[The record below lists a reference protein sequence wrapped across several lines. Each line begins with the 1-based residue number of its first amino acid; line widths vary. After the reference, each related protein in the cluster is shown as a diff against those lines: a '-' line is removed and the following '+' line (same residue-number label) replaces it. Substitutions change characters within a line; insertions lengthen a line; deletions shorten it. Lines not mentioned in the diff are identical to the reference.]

1 MVRKDQQSGLLG
13 PIFTSPPDSLSDLEE
28 VN

>member
-1 MVRKDQQSGLLG
+1 MIRKDQQSGLLG
-13 PIFTSPPDSLSDLEE
+13 PIFKTPTDSLSDLEE

>member
-13 PIFTSPPDSLSDLEE
+13 PTFKPPTDSLSDLEE